1 MLKKSLVIIAV
12 LLVIVLILGAFIAY
26 FYEDTWRERGRTL
39 IDGEYEKEVVV
50 NPYRYLTVPLIIA
63 GAISLITAF
72 TIWVTSDERNMKKRR
87 Y

>member
-1 MLKKSLVIIAV
+1 MLKKSLVIIALV
-12 LLVIVLILGAFIAY
+12 LGIVLILSGVVAY
-26 FYEDTWRERGRTL
+26 VYEDTRTERGRTL

-63 GAISLITAF
+63 GAISFITAF
-72 TIWVTSDERNMKKRR
+72 TIWATSDERNMRKRR